1 MLRYV
6 PRMRPRRRTAP
17 ALLVLAVAGVALA
30 GCAPTPPPPT
40 LTAQEIEAIGA
51 RGASTV
57 GELRAALPEG
67 TLALL
72 DAGMA
77 MGLSSQRLTLGGP
90 PGPEFDDWVVVG
102 LCGYPEG
109 SPALEAAAVPPE
121 LAERVDDAGAWDLRC
136 AGGPEGWRPDADAAR
151 P

>member
-1 MLRYV
+1 MLRDA
-6 PRMRPRRRTAP
+6 PGMRRRTAP

-30 GCAPTPPPPT
+30 GCAPTTPPT
-40 LTAQEIEAIGA
+40 LTVQEIEAIGA

-57 GELRAALPEG
+57 GELRAAVPEG

-77 MGLSSQRLTLGGP
+77 MGLSQQRLTLGGP
-90 PGPEFDDWVVVG
+90 PGPEFDDWSVVG
-102 LCGYPEG
+102 LCGYPDG
-109 SPALEAAAVPPE
+109 SPALEVAAVPPE
-121 LAERVDDAGAWDLRC
+121 LAERIDDAGAWNLEC
-136 AGGPEGWRPDADAAR
+136 TGGPERWSPDADATQ